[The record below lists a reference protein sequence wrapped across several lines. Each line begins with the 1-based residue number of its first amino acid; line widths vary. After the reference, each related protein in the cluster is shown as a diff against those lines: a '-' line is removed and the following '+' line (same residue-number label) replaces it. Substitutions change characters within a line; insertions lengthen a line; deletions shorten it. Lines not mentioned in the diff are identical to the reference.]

1 VHQFNA
7 GDGDRGAPKTLQSK
21 HWTQTKFDRSMVL
34 LDQIVE
40 VLRRSYFGPSAAR
53 TFAENFPRRP
63 MGCLVA
69 VERDGARQLALALER
84 PPEKRFGGGD
94 IPLGAEQEIDGLSL
108 FIDGTIEVK
117 SSGL

>member
-1 VHQFNA
+1 MRVGKA
-7 GDGDRGAPKTLQSK
+7 LVK
-21 HWTQTKFDRSMVL
+21 HIR
-34 LDQIVE
+34 E

-94 IPLGAEQEIDGLSL
+94 IPLGAEQEIDSLSY
-108 FIDGTIEVK
+108 FVAGTVK
-117 SSGL
+117 ISPAPLMFR